1 VSNISDPFIRLAA
14 EIVADAVVKPEEGG
28 GVRFGRLVA
37 ILRRGFEDMRFDEV
51 VAESAPTGQDGRH
64 PASSLVEEIAAAD
77 AEPEPP
83 AEPPSQCLG
92 PEA

>member
-1 VSNISDPFIRLAA
+1 MSNPSDPFIRLAA
-14 EIVADAVVKPEEGG
+14 EIVADAVIKPEDGG
-28 GVRFGRLVA
+28 GIRFGRLVA
-37 ILRRGFEDMRFDEV
+37 ILRRGFEDMRLADL
-51 VAESAPTGQDGRH
+51 ATMYRPSGH
-64 PASSLVEEIAAAD
+64 PASDLIEELAAAD